1 MEKGKIAII
10 VEGAVREPMIFRNI
24 NREFFTFTEIEIVT
38 LSANQNIYMLS
49 QRLKKDDF
57 DTDIIEVIREYDDC
71 MRRKL
76 DGYSRRSFQEI
87 YLFFDFDAHTN
98 NLNKQINMMEQL
110 EEMINIFD
118 NETENGKLYISYPMI
133 EALRD
138 IPTNKMAC
146 FQRCVLKNEEC
157 STYKKNSSY
166 NMRFNQFNKYEKK
179 YWNSILQY
187 YLFRLNCLFPDQ
199 NIKTIEDV
207 KSLTTFD
214 IYRQQFECFFN
225 RELVFILSG
234 IPQFILDYF
243 ESSFLNE
250 YISNV
255 EVMS

>member
-57 DTDIIEVIREYDDC
+57 DTDIIEVIREYDDR
-71 MRRKL
+71 MRKKL

-110 EEMINIFD
+110 EEMMDIFD

-146 FQRCVLKNEEC
+146 FERCVLKNEEC

-255 EVMS
+255 EVMP